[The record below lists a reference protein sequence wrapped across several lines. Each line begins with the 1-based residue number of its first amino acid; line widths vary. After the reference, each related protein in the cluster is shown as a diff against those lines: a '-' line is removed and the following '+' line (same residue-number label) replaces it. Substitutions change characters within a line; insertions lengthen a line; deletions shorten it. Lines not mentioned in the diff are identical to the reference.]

1 MPGYLWQN
9 TRELHQVCE
18 DHPVGQLMA
27 QGNPGPD
34 VYSRWLSAL
43 YTIHCVIDAHVPECA
58 VRVESLLKDLTHYSQ
73 VESVSAAEQFA
84 TSLETSEDIDGA
96 TYVLLGAHLMG
107 GEILKRRLSDYPTS
121 HLEWQDRR
129 ECLQLLEQY
138 RHREELLPGATR
150 CFQAI
155 LDIMDEIHQVEP
167 LPV

>member
-9 TRELHQVCE
+9 TRELHQACE

-27 QGNPGPD
+27 AGNPGAE
-34 VYSRWLSAL
+34 VYSKWLSAL

-58 VRVESLLKDLTHYSQ
+58 VRVHALLQDLSSYKHA
-73 VESVSAAEQFA
+73 ESVNAAEQFA
-84 TSLETSEDIDGA
+84 SSLKTPKDIDGA

-107 GEILKRRLSDYPTS
+107 GEILKRRLSDYPTA
-121 HLEWQDRR
+121 HLEWENRK
-129 ECLQLLEQY
+129 ECLTVLEQY

-167 LPV
+167 LPA